1 MNLKAKISS
10 GQFFSLLLLSRFIS
24 VLTYSPI
31 YNAGL
36 NSSDYLIAGVIG
48 MIMVLF
54 SCLPLALIYKS
65 NDNRSVLDMA
75 YEISPIYSKII
86 SVLYI
91 LLFLFYAFSALS
103 RLDLFSGTV
112 IFRESDTKVF
122 VVLSVLLAC
131 YSAYLGLEA
140 LGRAGAISLFVFSV
154 SFVFIIVTMLSKLDL
169 NNFSPVFYDGAGR
182 VISAGQTMAVRTI
195 EPAAMAVLFPRVSGN
210 KKRGFFIWMSVL
222 TAFLEIVFFFVFS
235 GLGDYAMTQ
244 LFPIHSIAVLS
255 EFSVFQRIDVILTGV
270 WILSAFIKISFM
282 LYLSSYIAS
291 RSFSAKYKKIYIFAF
306 GAAAVILQFVVSKNV
321 TGFLIS
327 TSNDIRS
334 VLFYVVVIFIPL
346 LTFALGKFRRKEQR
360 NI

>member
-75 YEISPIYSKII
+75 YEISPLYSKII
-86 SVLYI
+86 SVFYI
-91 LLFLFYAFSALS
+91 LLFLFYAFSTLS

-112 IFRESDTKVF
+112 IFRESDTKCVRGS
-122 VVLSVLLAC
+122 LVLLAC

-169 NNFSPVFYDGAGR
+169 NNFLP
-182 VISAGQTMAVRTI
+182 
-195 EPAAMAVLFPRVSGN
+195 
-210 KKRGFFIWMSVL
+210 FF
-222 TAFLEIVFFFVFS
+222 TTE
-235 GLGDYAMTQ
+235 
-244 LFPIHSIAVLS
+244 
-255 EFSVFQRIDVILTGV
+255 RDV
-270 WILSAFIKISFM
+270 
-282 LYLSSYIAS
+282 
-291 RSFSAKYKKIYIFAF
+291 
-306 GAAAVILQFVVSKNV
+306 
-321 TGFLIS
+321 
-327 TSNDIRS
+327 
-334 VLFYVVVIFIPL
+334 
-346 LTFALGKFRRKEQR
+346 
-360 NI
+360 

>member
-10 GQFFSLLLLSRFIS
+10 RQFFSLLLLSRFIS

-91 LLFLFYAFSALS
+91 LLFLFYAFSTLS

-169 NNFSPVFYDGAGR
+169 NNFSPVLRRSGTCDIRRTNHGGENDRACRNGGALSEGQRKQKKRLFYMVVGTCGVFGNCVFLHFFGTRRLCHDPAFPDTFNSR
-182 VISAGQTMAVRTI
+182 AVRI
-195 EPAAMAVLFPRVSGN
+195 
-210 KKRGFFIWMSVL
+210 
-222 TAFLEIVFFFVFS
+222 
-235 GLGDYAMTQ
+235 
-244 LFPIHSIAVLS
+244 
-255 EFSVFQRIDVILTGV
+255 QR
-270 WILSAFIKISFM
+270 
-282 LYLSSYIAS
+282 
-291 RSFSAKYKKIYIFAF
+291 FSAY
-306 GAAAVILQFVVSKNV
+306 
-321 TGFLIS
+321 
-327 TSNDIRS
+327 
-334 VLFYVVVIFIPL
+334 
-346 LTFALGKFRRKEQR
+346 
-360 NI
+360 

>member
-1 MNLKAKISS
+1 M
-10 GQFFSLLLLSRFIS
+10 
-24 VLTYSPI
+24 
-31 YNAGL
+31 
-36 NSSDYLIAGVIG
+36 
-48 MIMVLF
+48 
-54 SCLPLALIYKS
+54 
-65 NDNRSVLDMA
+65 
-75 YEISPIYSKII
+75 
-86 SVLYI
+86 
-91 LLFLFYAFSALS
+91 
-103 RLDLFSGTV
+103 
-112 IFRESDTKVF
+112 
-122 VVLSVLLAC
+122 VLSVLLAC

-222 TAFLEIVFFFVFS
+222 AAFLEIVFFFVFS

-282 LYLSSYIAS
+282 LYLSSYIAC

-306 GAAAVILQFVVSKNV
+306 GAAAVILQFVVSRNV

>member
-54 SCLPLALIYKS
+54 SCLPLALLYKS

-75 YEISPIYSKII
+75 YEISPLYSKII

-91 LLFLFYAFSALS
+91 LLFLFYAFSTLS

-131 YSAYLGLEA
+131 YSACLGLEA

-169 NNFSPVFYDGAGR
+169 NNFSPVFTTER
-182 VISAGQTMAVRTI
+182 
-195 EPAAMAVLFPRVSGN
+195 
-210 KKRGFFIWMSVL
+210 
-222 TAFLEIVFFFVFS
+222 
-235 GLGDYAMTQ
+235 
-244 LFPIHSIAVLS
+244 
-255 EFSVFQRIDVILTGV
+255 DV
-270 WILSAFIKISFM
+270 
-282 LYLSSYIAS
+282 
-291 RSFSAKYKKIYIFAF
+291 
-306 GAAAVILQFVVSKNV
+306 
-321 TGFLIS
+321 
-327 TSNDIRS
+327 
-334 VLFYVVVIFIPL
+334 
-346 LTFALGKFRRKEQR
+346 
-360 NI
+360 

>member
-1 MNLKAKISS
+1 M
-10 GQFFSLLLLSRFIS
+10 
-24 VLTYSPI
+24 LTYSPI

-65 NDNRSVLDMA
+65 NDNRSVLDIA
-75 YEISPIYSKII
+75 YEISPLYSKII

-91 LLFLFYAFSALS
+91 LLFLFYAFSTLS

-112 IFRESDTKVF
+112 ISRESDTKVF
-122 VVLSVLLAC
+122 VVLRLLLAC

-169 NNFSPVFYDGAGR
+169 NNFFSPFFYDGAGR

-210 KKRGFFIWMSVL
+210 KKKRLFYMDVGTCGVFWKL
-222 TAFLEIVFFFVFS
+222 CFFFVFS

-255 EFSVFQRIDVILTGV
+255 EFSVF
-270 WILSAFIKISFM
+270 SA
-282 LYLSSYIAS
+282 Y
-291 RSFSAKYKKIYIFAF
+291 
-306 GAAAVILQFVVSKNV
+306 
-321 TGFLIS
+321 
-327 TSNDIRS
+327 
-334 VLFYVVVIFIPL
+334 
-346 LTFALGKFRRKEQR
+346 
-360 NI
+360 

>member
-65 NDNRSVLDMA
+65 NDNRSVLDIA
-75 YEISPIYSKII
+75 YEISPLYSKII

-91 LLFLFYAFSALS
+91 LLFLFYA
-103 RLDLFSGTV
+103 FSGTV

-131 YSAYLGLEA
+131 YSVCLGLEA

>member
-65 NDNRSVLDMA
+65 NDNRSVLDIA
-75 YEISPIYSKII
+75 YEISPLYSKII

-91 LLFLFYAFSALS
+91 LLFLFYAFSTLS

-122 VVLSVLLAC
+122 VVLAC

-182 VISAGQTMAVRTI
+182 VIFAGQTMAVRTI

-210 KKRGFFIWMSVL
+210 KKRGFFIASC
-222 TAFLEIVFFFVFS
+222 FK
-235 GLGDYAMTQ
+235 Y
-244 LFPIHSIAVLS
+244 LFP
-255 EFSVFQRIDVILTGV
+255 FQYM
-270 WILSAFIKISFM
+270 F
-282 LYLSSYIAS
+282 
-291 RSFSAKYKKIYIFAF
+291 
-306 GAAAVILQFVVSKNV
+306 
-321 TGFLIS
+321 
-327 TSNDIRS
+327 
-334 VLFYVVVIFIPL
+334 
-346 LTFALGKFRRKEQR
+346 
-360 NI
+360 

>member
-75 YEISPIYSKII
+75 YEISPLYSKII

-91 LLFLFYAFSALS
+91 LLFLFYAFSTLS

-122 VVLSVLLAC
+122 VVLSVFLPAIPRTW
-131 YSAYLGLEA
+131 GL
-140 LGRAGAISLFVFSV
+140 R
-154 SFVFIIVTMLSKLDL
+154 
-169 NNFSPVFYDGAGR
+169 
-182 VISAGQTMAVRTI
+182 
-195 EPAAMAVLFPRVSGN
+195 
-210 KKRGFFIWMSVL
+210 
-222 TAFLEIVFFFVFS
+222 
-235 GLGDYAMTQ
+235 
-244 LFPIHSIAVLS
+244 LS
-255 EFSVFQRIDVILTGV
+255 EEPG
-270 WILSAFIKISFM
+270 
-282 LYLSSYIAS
+282 LY
-291 RSFSAKYKKIYIFAF
+291 R
-306 GAAAVILQFVVSKNV
+306 
-321 TGFLIS
+321 FLYFPYH
-327 TSNDIRS
+327 
-334 VLFYVVVIFIPL
+334 LCL
-346 LTFALGKFRRKEQR
+346 
-360 NI
+360 

>member
-48 MIMVLF
+48 MIMVLL

-75 YEISPIYSKII
+75 YEISPLYSKII

-91 LLFLFYAFSALS
+91 LLFLFYAFSTLS

-112 IFRESDTKVF
+112 IFRESDT
-122 VVLSVLLAC
+122 
-131 YSAYLGLEA
+131 
-140 LGRAGAISLFVFSV
+140 ISLFVFSV
-154 SFVFIIVTMLSKLDL
+154 SFVFIIVTMLSKLAL

-182 VISAGQTMAVRTI
+182 VISAGQTMAVRTV

-210 KKRGFFIWMSVL
+210 KKRGFFIWISVL
-222 TAFLEIVFFFVFS
+222 AAFLEIVFFFVFS

-282 LYLSSYIAS
+282 LYLSSYIAC

>member
-75 YEISPIYSKII
+75 YEISPLYSKII
-86 SVLYI
+86 SVFYI
-91 LLFLFYAFSALS
+91 LLFLFYAFSTLS

-210 KKRGFFIWMSVL
+210 KKE
-222 TAFLEIVFFFVFS
+222 AFLYGCRYLRRFWKLCFSSLFRDSEI
-235 GLGDYAMTQ
+235 M
-244 LFPIHSIAVLS
+244 P
-255 EFSVFQRIDVILTGV
+255 
-270 WILSAFIKISFM
+270 
-282 LYLSSYIAS
+282 
-291 RSFSAKYKKIYIFAF
+291 
-306 GAAAVILQFVVSKNV
+306 
-321 TGFLIS
+321 
-327 TSNDIRS
+327 
-334 VLFYVVVIFIPL
+334 
-346 LTFALGKFRRKEQR
+346 
-360 NI
+360 